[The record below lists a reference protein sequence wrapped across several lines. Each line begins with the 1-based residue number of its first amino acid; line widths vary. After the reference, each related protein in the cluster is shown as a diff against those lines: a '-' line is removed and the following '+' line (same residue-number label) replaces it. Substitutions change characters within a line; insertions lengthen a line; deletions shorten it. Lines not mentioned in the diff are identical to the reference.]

1 MNPAVYTDIAVI
13 GGGSGG
19 LTLAAG
25 AAQMGAKV
33 TLIEK
38 GKMGGDCLNYGCVP
52 SKSLLAAAHQAEA
65 PRSGFGISGAKPA
78 VDFGAVNNHVKE
90 VIASIAPH
98 DSVERF
104 TDLGV
109 QVIQEAAH
117 FVSKRSILAGH
128 TTVHA
133 RYVVIATGSS
143 PMMPP
148 IPGLK
153 KCRCFSNETLF
164 DNTTLP
170 EHLLIIGG
178 GPIGIEMAQAHA
190 RLGAKVS
197 VMDMGPILPR
207 DDPQLVDILR
217 QRLRSEGVE
226 LYERITIE
234 SVHEEKDKVRAAI
247 KNARGETEIL
257 HGSHLLVAAGRRANV
272 QKLQLDRAG
281 IKWSPHGVKV
291 NARLQTSNK
300 RVYAIGD
307 IASPYQFT
315 HVASYHAGI
324 VIRNILFKLPARA
337 EHWTLPWVTYT
348 DPEMAHCGLSY
359 EEAIQFH
366 GRSKLRRLKI
376 AFTENDRARAER
388 KTNGMMKVTV
398 TRRGQILGV
407 DIVGESAGNLIQP
420 WCLAIQNKLKIGAMA
435 SHIAPYPTLGELSKR
450 VAGSFYTEQLFNNPR
465 LKKLV
470 RLLLT
475 LAPH

>member
-1 MNPAVYTDIAVI
+1 MNRSVYTDIAVI

-65 PRSGFGISGAKPA
+65 PRPGFGVSGAKPA
-78 VDFGAVNNHVKE
+78 VDFAAVNNHVKE

-109 QVIQEAAH
+109 HVIQETAQ
-117 FVSKRSILAGH
+117 FVSKRTIQAGI

-153 KCRCFSNETLF
+153 QCRCFSNETLF

-170 EHLLIIGG
+170 DHLLIIGG

-190 RLGAKVS
+190 RLGAQVC

-207 DDPQLVDILR
+207 DDPQLVDLLR
-217 QRLRSEGVE
+217 QRLLSEGIS
-226 LYERITIE
+226 LRERITIE
-234 SVHEEKDKVRAAI
+234 SVQEDRNTVTATL
-247 KNARGETEIL
+247 KNAEGKKEIIN
-257 HGSHLLVAAGRRANV
+257 GSHLLVAAGRRANV
-272 QKLQLDRAG
+272 QNLQLDKAG
-281 IKWSPHGVKV
+281 IRWSPSGVEV
-291 NARLQTSNK
+291 NARLQTSNR

-324 VIRNILFKLPARA
+324 VIRNILFKLPAKADHRS
-337 EHWTLPWVTYT
+337 LPWVTYT
-348 DPEMAHCGLSY
+348 DPEIAHCGQSY
-359 EEAIQFH
+359 EEAVALH
-366 GRSKLRRLKI
+366 GRSKLRRLEI

-388 KTNGMMKVTV
+388 KTDGRMKVTV
-398 TRRGQILGV
+398 TKRGQILGV

-475 LAPH
+475 LTRH

>member
-1 MNPAVYTDIAVI
+1 MSKPVYTDIAVI

-33 TLIEK
+33 VLIEK

-52 SKSLLAAAHQAEA
+52 SKSLLAAAHQAA
-65 PRSGFGISGAKPA
+65 GPRAHFGIQGPKPV
-78 VDFGAVNNHVKE
+78 VDFGAVNDHVKE

-104 TDLGV
+104 TALGV
-109 QVIQEAAH
+109 HVIQEAAA
-117 FVSKRSILAGH
+117 FVAPRTIQAGA
-128 TTVHA
+128 TTVQA

-143 PMMPP
+143 PMIPS
-148 IPGLK
+148 IPGLN

-164 DNTTLP
+164 DNTVLP

-178 GPIGIEMAQAHA
+178 GPIGMEMAQAHA

-207 DDPQLVDILR
+207 DDPQVVAILR
-217 QRLRSEGVE
+217 QRIRRDGVS

-234 SVHEEKDKVRAAI
+234 SVHEDQNKVKATI
-247 KNARGETEIL
+247 KNARGEQEII

-272 QKLQLDRAG
+272 QHLQLDRAN
-281 IKWSPHGVKV
+281 IAWSPRGIKV

-307 IASPYQFT
+307 VASPYQFT

-324 VIRNILFKLPARA
+324 VIRNILFKWPAKA
-337 EHWTLPWVTYT
+337 EHQTLPWVTYT
-348 DPEMAHCGLSY
+348 DPEIAHCGLSY
-359 EEAIQFH
+359 AEAAKQH
-366 GRSKLRRLKI
+366 GAARLRQLTT
-376 AFTENDRARAER
+376 AFRDNDRARAER
-388 KTNGMMKVTV
+388 RTEGMMKVLV
-398 TRRGQILGV
+398 TTKGRILGV
-407 DIVGESAGNLIQP
+407 DIVGASAGNLIQP
-420 WCLAIQNKLKIGAMA
+420 WCLAMQNGIKIGAMA

-470 RLLLT
+470 RFS
-475 LAPH
+475 LALARH